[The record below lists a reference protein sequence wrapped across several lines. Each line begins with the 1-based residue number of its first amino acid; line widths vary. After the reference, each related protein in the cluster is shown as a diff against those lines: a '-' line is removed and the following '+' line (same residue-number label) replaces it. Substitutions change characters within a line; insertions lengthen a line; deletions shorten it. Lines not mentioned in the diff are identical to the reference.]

1 MKMDKQKI
9 IIIVLV
15 VGLFLAIQYILIEKV
30 AEKKQEEMLQVFQ
43 EGYEEGLTDA
53 VTAIFAQTQNCQTT
67 TITLNNF
74 TKEILDL
81 SCLQFESETSP

>member
-1 MKMDKQKI
+1 MKIDKQKI
-9 IIIVLV
+9 TIIALSVVLFLVAQYIIIDKVT
-15 VGLFLAIQYILIEKV
+15 EKR
-30 AEKKQEEMLQVFQ
+30 QEEMLQVFQ

-53 VTAIFAQTQNCQTT
+53 VTALFDQTQNCQTT

-74 TKEILDL
+74 TKEILDY